1 MTHSETRTQNI
12 LVNVQSQYVAERSEP
27 EHSQWFFTYTVRITN
42 ESDVSVQLISRHWI
56 ITDGDGEVQEV
67 RGAGVVGEQPTLK
80 PGDHFEYTSIC
91 PLETEFGTM
100 QGSYQMI
107 SSEGETF
114 DAKIS
119 AFSLSV
125 PNIVN

>member
-1 MTHSETRTQNI
+1 MTHSETRTENI
-12 LVNVQSQYVAERSEP
+12 LVSVQSSYVPERSEP
-27 EHSQWFFTYTVRITN
+27 EHAQWFFTYTVRIAN
-42 ESDVSVQLISRHWI
+42 EGDVGVQLISRHWI
-56 ITDGDGEVQEV
+56 ITDGNGQVQEV
-67 RGAGVVGEQPTLK
+67 RGAGVVGEQPSLK

-107 SSEGETF
+107 STDGVTF
-114 DAKIS
+114 DVDIAP
-119 AFSLSV
+119 FSLSV

>member
-42 ESDVSVQLISRHWI
+42 ESDISVQLISRHWI
-56 ITDGDGEVQEV
+56 ITDGDGDVQEV

-114 DAKIS
+114 DAKVS

>member
-12 LVNVQSQYVAERSEP
+12 LVNVQSHYVAERSEP
-27 EHSQWFFTYTVRITN
+27 EHSQWFFTYTIRISN
-42 ESDVSVQLISRHWI
+42 ESDSSVQLISRHWI
-56 ITDGDGEVQEV
+56 ITDGNGQVQEV
-67 RGAGVVGEQPTLK
+67 RGSGVVGEQPTLK

-91 PLETEFGTM
+91 PLETGFGTM

-107 SSEGETF
+107 NSEGQTF
-114 DAKIS
+114 NVDIS
-119 AFSLSV
+119 PFSLSV

>member
-42 ESDVSVQLISRHWI
+42 ESDISVQLISRHWI

>member
-1 MTHSETRTQNI
+1 MTHSETRTGNI
-12 LVNVQSQYVAERSEP
+12 LVNVQSQYIAERSQP
-27 EHSQWFFTYTVRITN
+27 EHCQWFFTYTVRITN
-42 ESDVSVQLISRHWI
+42 EGDIGVQLISRHWV
-56 ITDGDGEVQEV
+56 ITDGNGQVQEV
-67 RGAGVVGEQPTLK
+67 RGAGVVGEQPSLE

-107 SSEGETF
+107 DTNGKAF
-114 DAKIS
+114 DADI
-119 AFSLSV
+119 APFSFSV